1 MATAP
6 QDDLTLSEVDKAATA
21 TAVLSLNKAGASLIN
36 HPHNSNNCGP
46 TFSPTK
52 TAFPRSG
59 PGEMSFVPAPAAEA
73 NSKIGGTSDP
83 AATILHSVDS
93 KSLTTAVLP
102 DSKDVPVLMETMYK
116 GAADTLPSPKP
127 DAMTANSTQV
137 VHDLNHNVAEPLGTA
152 GSTSAAVAA
161 TLQPTSAAPIPLT
174 PVPDRILEHVA
185 DSLTASVLSD
195 AMQNV
200 YTEVVATGV
209 ATEKGV
215 ENSTDRATN
224 VISTSSSILGCAI
237 NGASKDPVV
246 EKKADPVVE
255 KKADPVV
262 EKKVEPVVEKT
273 ADPVVEKKA
282 EPVVEKK
289 VEPVVEKKADPVV
302 EKKADPVVEKK
313 ADPVVEKK
321 ADPVVEKK
329 VEPVV
334 EKTADP
340 VVEKKADPVVEKK
353 VDPVVEKKVEPVVE
367 KKVEPVVEKKVEPV
381 VEKKADP
388 VVEKKVEPVVEKKA
402 DPVVEKKVDPVV
414 EKKVEPVVEK
424 KVDPVVEKKVEPVV
438 EKKAD
443 PVVEKKVDPV
453 VEKKVDPV
461 VEKKADPVVEKKAE
475 PVVEKKVEPVVEKKA
490 DPVVEKKV
498 DPVVEK
504 KVEPVVEKKV
514 DPVVEKKADP
524 VVEKKVDPVVEKK
537 VDPVVEKKVDPVV
550 EKKVDPVVE
559 KKADP
564 VVEKKV
570 DPVVEKKA
578 DPVVEKKADP
588 VVEKKADP
596 VVEKKAEPVVE
607 KKVEPV
613 VEKKAEPNHVPSLET
628 SKKFD
633 ENSSMEQTL
642 TPHSTSTSE
651 VPLDIV
657 ADRPRH
663 SSVYRETPQTATPV
677 LASPAAR
684 SIEQG
689 PPVPTSSVTASVRA
703 TNPILD
709 ELLHSLALIN
719 ANDPIMVVMDIKD
732 CASFT
737 HEHAV
742 VLGEALKTNTHLRT
756 IFMSN
761 SRVINQSAVEIA
773 RGLAHNTGVESVDL
787 SGNNIGPVGMRALA
801 EMLESNSTLLELR
814 LDHQKSITSTG
825 TDAEQAF
832 ARALTKNNT
841 LQKLNMSF
849 RDVPSRNQVDR
860 GISRNKESA
869 LTGHRIQSGLVP
881 AIQKSRLRLLGR
893 ALDPGVENVYTWLRG
908 GVLNGEADLDQRWLD
923 GTVEHES
930 MGTRHDN

>member
-137 VHDLNHNVAEPLGTA
+137 VHDLNHNVAEPL
-152 GSTSAAVAA
+152 
-161 TLQPTSAAPIPLT
+161 
-174 PVPDRILEHVA
+174 
-185 DSLTASVLSD
+185 ASVLSD